1 MPLPSGLGEDPGQL
15 GIKPALTV
23 VPLDILKRNVHNSL
37 RELLPDQES
46 AHDVKGGPIGQ
57 MIADLR
63 QI

>member
-1 MPLPSGLGEDPGQL
+1 MPLPSGLGEDPEL

-37 RELLPDQES
+37 GELLPDQE
-46 AHDVKGGPIGQ
+46 KGGPIGQ